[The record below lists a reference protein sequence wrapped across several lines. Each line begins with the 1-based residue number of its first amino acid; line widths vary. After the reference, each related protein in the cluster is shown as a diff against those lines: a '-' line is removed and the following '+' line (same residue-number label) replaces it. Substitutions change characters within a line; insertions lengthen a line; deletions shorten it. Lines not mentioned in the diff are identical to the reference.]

1 MPGAYDDLIPSDATL
16 SAVKQR
22 ESGGKNLP
30 PTANYDY
37 PRSHASGLYQIQ
49 PGTWKDWTKNT
60 GIGQEYPEAY
70 QAPSV
75 VQTANA
81 KFAEKKYG
89 PNAPY
94 TWAASAPKGGYPVS
108 KQTKGGY
115 DDLIPK
121 QQKKGAYDDLIPKVS
136 PDILAKA
143 RSGNTPFGPNRP
155 PGSVDPS
162 IAARQKAAQP
172 QSTSIGEA
180 AGAEAQAMMGAPGKQ
195 SMELPEA
202 ALIAAP
208 MSMTRGVV
216 ETVKGL
222 PQL

>member
-60 GIGQEYPEAY
+60 GIGREYPEAY

-89 PNAPY
+89 PNASY
-94 TWAASAPKGGYPVS
+94 TWAASAPKGGYPAP

-121 QQKKGAYDDLIPKVS
+121 QQKKGAYDDLIP
-136 PDILAKA
+136 
-143 RSGNTPFGPNRP
+143 RSGNTPLGPNRP
-155 PGSVDPS
+155 PGPVDPS
-162 IAARQKAAQP
+162 IAARQP
-172 QSTSIGEA
+172 QGTSIGEA

-195 SMELPEA
+195 IMELPEA
-202 ALIAAP
+202 ALIAVP
-208 MSMTRGVV
+208 MSMARGAV

-222 PQL
+222 PQLAHQVGQETAENR